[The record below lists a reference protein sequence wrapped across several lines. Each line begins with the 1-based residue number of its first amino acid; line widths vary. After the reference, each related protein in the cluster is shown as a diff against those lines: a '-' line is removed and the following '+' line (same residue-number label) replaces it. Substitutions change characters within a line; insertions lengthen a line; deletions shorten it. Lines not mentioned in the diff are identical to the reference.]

1 MERFI
6 YGRLGPVDKNGNYKW
21 YVRPI
26 NWAGIWKPLEK
37 DYSSSDEKGSNDGV
51 LMGGNVTAT
60 FDCEEWA
67 REHCLQLNK
76 AVDNEEKLKR
86 IHSLIHQG
94 QMFAKDKVNICS
106 QIFQDIDA
114 IIDCEDGSWKF

>member
-6 YGRLGPVDKNGNYKW
+6 YGRLGPADKNGCYKW

-26 NWAGIWKPLEK
+26 NWAGIWKPL
-37 DYSSSDEKGSNDGV
+37 DENSMGHDGSV

-67 REHCLQLNK
+67 KDHCEQLNS
-76 AVDNEEKLKR
+76 AVDSELKLKR

-94 QMFAKDKVNICS
+94 QMFAKNKVDLCS
-106 QIFQDIDA
+106 QIFQDIDDV
-114 IIDCEDGSWKF
+114 IDGKEN